1 MPSSSSPDSEQAIET
16 LAAAIDDKRLTI
28 NALDDGSGV
37 VLDVDGEQ
45 MLTANATGVLI
56 IQSIAE
62 GRRSLNLI
70 AEQVSERFDV
80 EPERA
85 RSDAAAFVSKVAAG
99 L

>member
-1 MPSSSSPDSEQAIET
+1 MPSSTLIDAEQAIQK
-16 LAAAIDDKRLTI
+16 LATAIDDRRLTI
-28 NALDDGSGV
+28 NSLDDGSGV

-45 MLTANATGVLI
+45 MLTANATGILI

-62 GRRSLNLI
+62 GRRSLNRI
-70 AEQVSERFDV
+70 AEQISERFDV
-80 EPERA
+80 ESDRA